1 MKKIRFLIKL
11 NKEGRFQIIEP
22 SDEVSESYLQ
32 KADSHLESA
41 KILLNSG
48 KFEECVSMAYY
59 GMYHTLLAVLFKCG
73 IKSENH
79 SASILVLK
87 ELFNEEDLAAEIG
100 FGKKERIDKQY
111 YTDFKLTKL
120 DCEDMVKR
128 TEYFIVQIKII
139 INHLNEEKI
148 LKLRDKL
155 KSMLDLN
162 QKNG

>member
-1 MKKIRFLIKL
+1 MKKIQFLIKL
-11 NKEGRFQIIEP
+11 SKEGRFQIIEP
-22 SDEVSESYLQ
+22 SDEVSEAYLQ

-41 KILLNSG
+41 KILLDSE

-59 GMYHTLLAVLFKCG
+59 GMYHALLAALFKCG

-87 ELFNEEDLAAEIG
+87 ELFNEEDLAAEIS

-120 DCEDMVKR
+120 DCEDMIKR
-128 TEYFIVQIKII
+128 AENFIIRIKII
-139 INHLNEEKI
+139 INQLNEEKI
-148 LKLRDKL
+148 LQIRDKL
-155 KSMLDLN
+155 NTVLDLN
-162 QKNG
+162 QKK